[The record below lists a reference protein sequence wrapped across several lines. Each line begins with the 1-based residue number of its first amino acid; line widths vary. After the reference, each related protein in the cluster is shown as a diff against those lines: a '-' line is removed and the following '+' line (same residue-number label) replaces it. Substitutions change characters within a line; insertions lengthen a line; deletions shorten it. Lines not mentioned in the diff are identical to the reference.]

1 MMRQGRPPRFSKTSE
16 VLIVLERISVMEF
29 RVYYEDTDA
38 GGVVYHANYLGY
50 FERGRTEF
58 LRERGLSVAV
68 LAERG
73 CIFPVV
79 KLDIEY
85 RSPAVLDDLVR
96 VETEVLEV
104 GKTSFTLGQQVVR
117 VVDGKLL
124 AGGRVTLVCVS
135 PAMKARRLPD
145 ELVQALAE

>member
-1 MMRQGRPPRFSKTSE
+1 
-16 VLIVLERISVMEF
+16 MEF

-124 AGGRVTLVCVS
+124 AGGKVTLVCVS